1 MKVESLNVFTMVAFQ
16 CFKENRIERPTMV
29 LIVERL
35 ERALEL
41 QVNSKVAEFIRIGT
55 WGRQSGGP
63 QNNWS
68 FELEP
73 DHRLQKITIDHSDD
87 VIYSF
92 MFTCEHEGVLHNSSK
107 AGGCAGGQT
116 VSEVM
121 LDYDEEIVG
130 IKGSIGTQDGLT
142 IISSLSFETNM
153 KRTHGPF
160 GGASTSVFSI
170 PWDNGSL
177 VGFYGIAGHYID
189 GIGVNLK
196 PHEKIMRVGTWGRSD
211 PGSQRNLWSFQLE
224 INHHLKKITI
234 DHGDLIYSLMFSTQ
248 YKGITNTS
256 NRFGGWDGG
265 DRVSEV
271 TFDRNEEII
280 AINGTVALSRGDDPG
295 HTVIASISFVTNQ
308 KSYGPF
314 GNVRGMQ
321 FTLPWDDGSF
331 AGFYGLCGWY
341 IDSIGVYLKATK

>member
-1 MKVESLNVFTMVAFQ
+1 MMLLKFNLAIFDIEIKPLN
-16 CFKENRIERPTMV
+16 
-29 LIVERL
+29 
-35 ERALEL
+35 L
-41 QVNSKVAEFIRIGT
+41 QQPYSDQLKKLTDSKVNSKVAEFIRIGT

-73 DHRLQKITIDHSDD
+73 DHRIQKITVDHGDD
-87 VIYSF
+87 VIYSL
-92 MFTCEHEGVLHNSSK
+92 MFTCEHEGVLHTSSK
-107 AGGCAGGQT
+107 AGGSAGGQT

-121 LDYDEEIVG
+121 LDSDEEIVG
-130 IKGSIGTQDGLT
+130 IKGSIGTQDGFAT
-142 IISSLSFETNM
+142 ISSLSFETNK

-160 GGASTSVFSI
+160 GGASTSVFSV

-177 VGFYGIAGHYID
+177 VGFYGSAGHYID
-189 GIGVNLK
+189 GIGVHVK
-196 PHEKIMRVGTWGRSD
+196 PHEKIMRVGTWGKSD
-211 PGSQRNLWSFQLE
+211 PRSRRSVWSFQLE
-224 INHHLKKITI
+224 TNHHLKKITI

-248 YKGITNTS
+248 YRRLTNTS
-256 NRFGGWDGG
+256 NRFGGWNGG

-271 TFDRNEEII
+271 TFDQNEEII
-280 AINGTVALSRGDDPG
+280 AINGTVALSRGDGDG
-295 HTVIASISFVTNQ
+295 QAVIASISFVTNK

-314 GNVRGMQ
+314 GNVRGRP

-341 IDSIGVYLKATK
+341 IDSIGVYLKSTK